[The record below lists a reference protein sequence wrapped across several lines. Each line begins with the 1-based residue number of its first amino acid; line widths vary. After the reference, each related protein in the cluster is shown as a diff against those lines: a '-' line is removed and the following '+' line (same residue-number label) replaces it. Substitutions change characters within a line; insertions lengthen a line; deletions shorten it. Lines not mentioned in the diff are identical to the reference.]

1 MTVPARPT
9 PLFADIADV
18 SRRLA
23 ETGYL
28 PDTATATAVFL
39 ADRLGKPLLVEGPA
53 RVGKTELARAV
64 AQATGSG
71 LVRLQCYEGVD
82 EARALY
88 EWNHAK
94 QILRIQAGSGDW
106 EATKTDVFSEEFLLQ
121 RPLLTAIRRT
131 EPTVL
136 LIDETDKADIEIEG
150 LLLEVL
156 SDFAVTVPE
165 LGTLTATRAPFVLLT
180 SNATRELSEAL
191 KRRCLYLH
199 IDFPTPELE
208 RRILLSRVPELPE
221 HFAEELVRIIGVLRG
236 MQLKKVPSIAE
247 TIDWGRTVLALGLD
261 TIDDAVVAA
270 TLGVVLKHQSDQR
283 RAQVELV
290 AARRIRAARP
300 LAPHGLPG
308 HLVGFV
314 EALRG
319 SGISVGP
326 SETVDA
332 GRVMATLG
340 LGDREVLREGI
351 ACAVLRRPDHRDTYD
366 AMFDLWFPAALGAR
380 AVITTEDE
388 SAGSGGLP
396 PDDVEAMR
404 QLLLDLLANN
414 QDLAG
419 KDERLVEMIA
429 RIVEAY
435 GKYSSSRGPSF
446 SSYQA
451 LKAMALDELEGKL
464 LAGLLAPYGDE
475 PTATQ
480 EQIAKALAAQK
491 IAQLRRMVDAET
503 KRRTAEQLGREHV
516 QMYGIPQLSENV
528 EFLRA
533 SGEQLRQMRRVVAP
547 LARTLATRLA
557 ARRRRARAGSIDLR
571 KTLRKSMSTGGV
583 PIDLVLHK
591 PRPARPE
598 LVVLCD
604 VSGSVAGFS
613 HFTLL
618 LVHALRQQFSRVRVF
633 AFIDSTDEVTHMF
646 GPESDLAI
654 AIQRITRE
662 AGVYA
667 RDGHSDYGNA
677 FVSFMQGFPN
687 VLSPR
692 SSLLV
697 LGDGRTNY
705 RNPATDVLADM
716 VTASRH
722 AHWLNPEPKHLWGSG
737 DSAVPRYQEVI
748 TMHECRSAKQL
759 ATVID
764 QLLPV

>member
-1 MTVPARPT
+1 M
-9 PLFADIADV
+9 
-18 SRRLA
+18 
-23 ETGYL
+23 
-28 PDTATATAVFL
+28 
-39 ADRLGKPLLVEGPA
+39 
-53 RVGKTELARAV
+53 
-64 AQATGSG
+64 
-71 LVRLQCYEGVD
+71 
-82 EARALY
+82 
-88 EWNHAK
+88 
-94 QILRIQAGSGDW
+94 
-106 EATKTDVFSEEFLLQ
+106 
-121 RPLLTAIRRT
+121 
-131 EPTVL
+131 
-136 LIDETDKADIEIEG
+136 
-150 LLLEVL
+150 
-156 SDFAVTVPE
+156 
-165 LGTLTATRAPFVLLT
+165 
-180 SNATRELSEAL
+180 
-191 KRRCLYLH
+191 
-199 IDFPTPELE
+199 
-208 RRILLSRVPELPE
+208 
-221 HFAEELVRIIGVLRG
+221 
-236 MQLKKVPSIAE
+236 
-247 TIDWGRTVLALGLD
+247 
-261 TIDDAVVAA
+261 
-270 TLGVVLKHQSDQR
+270 
-283 RAQVELV
+283 
-290 AARRIRAARP
+290 ARRVRPSQP

-319 SGISVGP
+319 QGISVGP

-332 GRVMATLG
+332 GRVMTALG

-351 ACAVLRRPDHRDTYD
+351 ACAVLRRPDHRETYD
-366 AMFDLWFPAALGAR
+366 AMFDLWWPSALGAR
-380 AVITTEDE
+380 AVVAEEASDDDD
-388 SAGSGGLP
+388 
-396 PDDVEAMR
+396 PDIQLLAEDVEAMR
-404 QLLLDLLANN
+404 QMLLDLLAENT
-414 QDLAG
+414 DLADM
-419 KDERLVEMIA
+419 DERLVAMIA
-429 RIVEAY
+429 QIVEAY
-435 GKYSSSRGPSF
+435 GKYSSSRGPSY

-451 LKAMALDELEGKL
+451 LKAMALDQLEGRL

-475 PTATQ
+475 PTPTQ

-491 IAQLRRMVDAET
+491 ITQLRKMVDAET
-503 KRRTAEQLGREHV
+503 KRRTAEQLGRDHV

-533 SGEQLRQMRRVVAP
+533 SGDQLRQMRRVVAP

-583 PIDLVLHK
+583 PIDVVLRK

-618 LVHALRQQFSRVRVF
+618 LVNALRQQFSRVRVF
-633 AFIDSTDEVTHMF
+633 AFIDTTDEVTHLF
-646 GPESDLAI
+646 GPDADLAV

-662 AGVYA
+662 AGVYT

-677 FVSFMQGFPN
+677 FVSFTEQFHN

-705 RNPATDVLADM
+705 RDPATDVLAHM

-737 DSAVPRYQEVI
+737 DSAVPRYEEVI

-759 ATVID
+759 AAVID

>member
-1 MTVPARPT
+1 M
-9 PLFADIADV
+9 
-18 SRRLA
+18 
-23 ETGYL
+23 
-28 PDTATATAVFL
+28 
-39 ADRLGKPLLVEGPA
+39 
-53 RVGKTELARAV
+53 
-64 AQATGSG
+64 
-71 LVRLQCYEGVD
+71 
-82 EARALY
+82 
-88 EWNHAK
+88 
-94 QILRIQAGSGDW
+94 
-106 EATKTDVFSEEFLLQ
+106 
-121 RPLLTAIRRT
+121 
-131 EPTVL
+131 
-136 LIDETDKADIEIEG
+136 
-150 LLLEVL
+150 
-156 SDFAVTVPE
+156 
-165 LGTLTATRAPFVLLT
+165 
-180 SNATRELSEAL
+180 
-191 KRRCLYLH
+191 
-199 IDFPTPELE
+199 
-208 RRILLSRVPELPE
+208 
-221 HFAEELVRIIGVLRG
+221 
-236 MQLKKVPSIAE
+236 
-247 TIDWGRTVLALGLD
+247 
-261 TIDDAVVAA
+261 
-270 TLGVVLKHQSDQR
+270 
-283 RAQVELV
+283 
-290 AARRIRAARP
+290 AARRVRPTRP

-319 SGISVGP
+319 VGISVGP

-340 LGDREVLREGI
+340 LSDREVLREGI

-380 AVITTEDE
+380 AVVTDG
-388 SAGSGGLP
+388 AADAASGGESLP
-396 PDDVEAMR
+396 ADDVEAMR
-404 QLLLDLLANN
+404 QMLLDLLNEN
-414 QDLAG
+414 PDLADM
-419 KDERLVEMIA
+419 DERLVAMVA

-475 PTATQ
+475 PTPTQ
-480 EQIAKALAAQK
+480 EQIAKALAAQR
-491 IAQLRRMVDAET
+491 ITQLRKMVDAET
-503 KRRTAEQLGREHV
+503 KRRTAEQLGRDHV

-533 SGEQLRQMRRVVAP
+533 SGEQLRQMQRVVAP

-557 ARRRRARAGSIDLR
+557 ARRRRSRAGVIDLR

-583 PIDLVLHK
+583 PIDVVLAK

-633 AFIDSTDEVTHMF
+633 AFIDTTDEVTHMF
-646 GPESDLAI
+646 GPEADLAV

-662 AGVYA
+662 AGVYS

-677 FVSFMQGFPN
+677 FASFAQAFPN

-692 SSLLV
+692 ASLLV

-705 RNPATDVLADM
+705 RNPETELLAHM

-759 ATVID
+759 AAVID

>member
-1 MTVPARPT
+1 M
-9 PLFADIADV
+9 
-18 SRRLA
+18 
-23 ETGYL
+23 
-28 PDTATATAVFL
+28 AT
-39 ADRLGKPLLVEGPA
+39 
-53 RVGKTELARAV
+53 
-64 AQATGSG
+64 
-71 LVRLQCYEGVD
+71 
-82 EARALY
+82 
-88 EWNHAK
+88 
-94 QILRIQAGSGDW
+94 
-106 EATKTDVFSEEFLLQ
+106 
-121 RPLLTAIRRT
+121 
-131 EPTVL
+131 
-136 LIDETDKADIEIEG
+136 
-150 LLLEVL
+150 
-156 SDFAVTVPE
+156 
-165 LGTLTATRAPFVLLT
+165 
-180 SNATRELSEAL
+180 
-191 KRRCLYLH
+191 
-199 IDFPTPELE
+199 
-208 RRILLSRVPELPE
+208 
-221 HFAEELVRIIGVLRG
+221 
-236 MQLKKVPSIAE
+236 
-247 TIDWGRTVLALGLD
+247 
-261 TIDDAVVAA
+261 
-270 TLGVVLKHQSDQR
+270 
-283 RAQVELV
+283 
-290 AARRIRAARP
+290 RRIRPSRP

-319 SGISVGP
+319 AGISVGP

-340 LGDREVLREGI
+340 LGNREVLREGL
-351 ACAVLRRPDHRDTYD
+351 ACAVLRRPDHRETYD

-380 AVITTEDE
+380 AVVTDED
-388 SAGSGGLP
+388 AGPGSGEDALP

-404 QLLLDLLANN
+404 QMLLDLLTENP
-414 QDLAG
+414 DLADM
-419 KDERLVEMIA
+419 DERLVAMIA

-475 PTATQ
+475 PTPTQ
-480 EQIAKALAAQK
+480 EEIAKALAAQR
-491 IAQLRRMVDAET
+491 ITQLRKLVDAET
-503 KRRTAEQLGREHV
+503 KRRTAEQLGRDHV

-533 SGEQLRQMRRVVAP
+533 SGEQLRQMQRVVAP

-557 ARRRRARAGSIDLR
+557 ARRRRSRAGTIDLR

-583 PIDLVLHK
+583 PIDVVLAK

-633 AFIDSTDEVTHMF
+633 AFIDTTDEVTHMF
-646 GPESDLAI
+646 GPEADLAV

-662 AGVYA
+662 AGVYS

-677 FVSFMQGFPN
+677 FASFGQKFPN

-692 SSLLV
+692 TSLLV

-705 RNPATDVLADM
+705 RNPEVELLSHM

-748 TMHECRSAKQL
+748 PMHECRSAKQL
-759 ATVID
+759 AAVID

>member
-1 MTVPARPT
+1 M
-9 PLFADIADV
+9 
-18 SRRLA
+18 
-23 ETGYL
+23 
-28 PDTATATAVFL
+28 AT
-39 ADRLGKPLLVEGPA
+39 
-53 RVGKTELARAV
+53 
-64 AQATGSG
+64 
-71 LVRLQCYEGVD
+71 
-82 EARALY
+82 
-88 EWNHAK
+88 
-94 QILRIQAGSGDW
+94 
-106 EATKTDVFSEEFLLQ
+106 
-121 RPLLTAIRRT
+121 
-131 EPTVL
+131 
-136 LIDETDKADIEIEG
+136 
-150 LLLEVL
+150 
-156 SDFAVTVPE
+156 
-165 LGTLTATRAPFVLLT
+165 
-180 SNATRELSEAL
+180 
-191 KRRCLYLH
+191 
-199 IDFPTPELE
+199 
-208 RRILLSRVPELPE
+208 
-221 HFAEELVRIIGVLRG
+221 
-236 MQLKKVPSIAE
+236 
-247 TIDWGRTVLALGLD
+247 
-261 TIDDAVVAA
+261 
-270 TLGVVLKHQSDQR
+270 
-283 RAQVELV
+283 
-290 AARRIRAARP
+290 RRIRPSRP

-319 SGISVGP
+319 AGISVGP

-340 LGDREVLREGI
+340 LGNREVLREGL
-351 ACAVLRRPDHRDTYD
+351 ACAVLRRPDHRETYD

-380 AVITTEDE
+380 AVVTDED
-388 SAGSGGLP
+388 AGPGSGEDALP

-404 QLLLDLLANN
+404 QMLLDLLTENP
-414 QDLAG
+414 DLADM
-419 KDERLVEMIA
+419 DERLVAMIA

-475 PTATQ
+475 PTPTQ
-480 EQIAKALAAQK
+480 EEIAKALAAQR
-491 IAQLRRMVDAET
+491 ITQLRKLVDAET
-503 KRRTAEQLGREHV
+503 KRRTAEQLGRDHV

-533 SGEQLRQMRRVVAP
+533 SGEQLRQMQRVVAP

-557 ARRRRARAGSIDLR
+557 ARRRRSRAGTIDLR

-583 PIDLVLHK
+583 PIDVVLAK

-633 AFIDSTDEVTHMF
+633 AFIDTTDEVTHMF
-646 GPESDLAI
+646 GPEADLAV

-662 AGVYA
+662 AGVYS

-677 FVSFMQGFPN
+677 FASFEQKFPN

-692 SSLLV
+692 TSLLV

-705 RNPATDVLADM
+705 RNPEVELLSHM

-748 TMHECRSAKQL
+748 PMHECRSAKQI
-759 ATVID
+759 AAVID